1 MRDQVVVFGEMLW
14 DCLPTGPVAGGAP
27 MNVALNLHQLGL
39 NSRLISAVGR
49 DADGQKLL
57 DFLSGFG
64 LPLGFIQTKDDQ
76 ETSRVLVDTS
86 DPENIKYTIVSPVAW
101 DFIDWSSELDLAV
114 EEADAFVFG
123 TLGVRNPRSLK
134 TLIKLLHHPTLRIF
148 DANLRPPFY
157 DFEVIETLLG
167 FTDILKINEDELEIF
182 ADYFGTE
189 ATVDSLCSHLDQHFP
204 LEIICVTQGSKGA
217 LIYQKGKTYSHTG
230 YKVKVQDSIGAG
242 DAFLSGFI
250 KTYLEEKSPEDILD
264 FACKIGAFVATQKGG
279 TPRYTE
285 ADIHQAITEGAI

>member
-1 MRDQVVVFGEMLW
+1 MRDNVVIFGEMLW

-39 NSRLISAVGR
+39 NSRLISAVGK
-49 DADGQKLL
+49 DEDGIKLL
-57 DFLSGFG
+57 SFLREFE
-64 LPLGFIQTKDDQ
+64 LPLDLIQINPDH
-76 ETSRVLVDTS
+76 ETSKVLVDTT

-101 DFIDWSSELDLAV
+101 DFIEWNETLDQVV

-123 TLGVRNPRSLK
+123 TLGVRNTESLK
-134 TLIKLLHHPTLRIF
+134 TLIQLLRHPTLRIF

-167 FTDILKINEDELEIF
+167 FADVLKINEDELEIF
-182 ADYFGTE
+182 ADYFKTE
-189 ATVDSLCSHLDQHFP
+189 PTIEGLCFHLDQHFP
-204 LEIICVTQGSKGA
+204 MEIICVTRGSKGA
-217 LIYQKGKTYSHTG
+217 IIYQKGKITEHSG

-250 KTYLEEKSPEDILD
+250 KTYLEEKSPEEILD

-279 TPRYTE
+279 TPRYAE
-285 ADIHQAITEGAI
+285 SDIHGIQ

>member
-1 MRDQVVVFGEMLW
+1 MRDNVVIFGEMLW

-39 NSRLISAVGR
+39 NSRLISAVGQ
-49 DADGQKLL
+49 DLDGTKLL
-57 DFLSGFG
+57 DFLRQFD
-64 LPLGFIQTKDDQ
+64 LPLDLIQIKSSHQ
-76 ETSRVLVDTS
+76 TSKVLVDTK

-101 DFIDWSSELDLAV
+101 DFIEWNHEVDKAV

-123 TLGVRNPRSLK
+123 TLAVRNTESLK

-167 FTDILKINEDELEIF
+167 YADVLKINEDELEIF
-182 ADYFGTE
+182 ADYFKTE
-189 ATVDSLCSHLDQHFP
+189 PTVEGLCFYLDQHFP
-204 LEIICVTQGSKGA
+204 MEIICVTRGSKGA
-217 LIYQKGKTYSHTG
+217 IIYQKGKVTSHPG
-230 YKVKVQDSIGAG
+230 YKVQVQDSIGAG

-250 KTYLEEKSPEDILD
+250 KTYLEEKPSEEILD
-264 FACKIGAFVATQKGG
+264 FACKIGGFVATQKGG
-279 TPRYTE
+279 TPKYKE
-285 ADIHQAITEGAI
+285 SDIHRAIV

>member
-1 MRDQVVVFGEMLW
+1 MSDKVVIFGEMLW

-39 NSRLISAVGR
+39 NSRLISAVGK
-49 DADGQKLL
+49 DADGEKLL
-57 DFLSGFG
+57 GFLRDFG
-64 LPLGFIQTKDDQ
+64 LPLDLIQSKENHQ
-76 ETSRVLVDTS
+76 TSKVLVNTA

-101 DFIDWSSELDLAV
+101 DFINWSEENNKAV

-123 TLGVRNPRSLK
+123 TLGIRNQESLK

-189 ATVDSLCSHLDQHFP
+189 PNIESLCSHLDQHFP
-204 LEIICVTQGSKGA
+204 MEIICVTQGSRGA
-217 LIYQKGKTYSHTG
+217 LIYQKGEIYTHSG
-230 YKVKVQDSIGAG
+230 YKVTVQDSIGAG

-250 KTYLEEKSPEDILD
+250 KTYLEEKSLEEILD
-264 FACKIGAFVATQKGG
+264 FACKIGGFVATQKGG
-279 TPRYTE
+279 TPRYSE
-285 ADIHQAITEGAI
+285 ADIHQIGEQ